1 MKIITLART
10 YLGEQEIAGN
20 AGFKSVRLQNELAKD
35 GWRKG
40 EAWCCYLQEMLW
52 EEAYPEHEKIFDK
65 LFSANCV
72 QTLANFSKAGYEM
85 STIPKLGALG
95 IMRKYVDNKPTQSGH
110 ALLVTE
116 LINNTEW
123 KSVEGN
129 TNVAGAREGELVA
142 EQKRSLLYK
151 PTGLRMEGFVMILET
166 LKITS

>member
-1 MKIITLART
+1 MKIITLARS
-10 YLGEQEIAGN
+10 YIGEQEISGN

-52 EEAYPEHEKIFDK
+52 EEAYPQHETLFDK

-72 QTLANFSKAGYEM
+72 LTLENFKKAGFPI

-95 IMRKYVDNKPTQSGH
+95 IMRKYVEGKPTQSGH

-116 LINNTEW
+116 LVSNTEW

-129 TNVAGAREGELVA
+129 TNTAQSREGEIIA
-142 EQKRSLLYK
+142 EQKRSLMYK
-151 PTGLRMEGFVMILET
+151 PTGLRMEGFVEIIPHLN
-166 LKITS
+166 ITS